1 MSDYKVSVSNNNI
14 KVSASNTKHETK
26 VEMLDYATSL
36 SRVGGQ
42 GTKGDSVTNVELR
55 GSEIFATITRADGTT
70 YEINAGD
77 LDAQFNIDNLSD
89 FTVANAADGD
99 VLIYDGTDSQW
110 KNHQLT
116 TSKVLDIDN
125 TGKEEG
131 AVLVYD
137 NATSKYKA
145 TTRIE
150 KQETLIIG
158 GSF

>member
-1 MSDYKVSVSNNNI
+1 MSTYKVSVSNNNI
-14 KVSASNTKHETK
+14 KVDATTTKHETK
-26 VEMLDYATSL
+26 VETLDYATSL

-42 GTKGDSVTNVELR
+42 GTKGDSITNIELR

-77 LDAQFNIDNLSD
+77 LDAQFDIDNLSD

-125 TGKEEG
+125 TGKAEG

-137 NATSKYKA
+137 ATAAKYQA

-158 GSF
+158 GLF

>member
-1 MSDYKVSVSNNNI
+1 MATSYNM
-14 KVSASNTKHETK
+14 T
-26 VEMLDYATSL
+26 VEPVEYTMSL
-36 SRVGGQ
+36 SRTGGQ
-42 GTKGDSVTNVELR
+42 GSKGDSVTNVELR
-55 GSEIFATITRADGTT
+55 GSQIFATITRADGTT

-77 LDAQFNIDNLSD
+77 LDSEFNLDNLSD
-89 FTVANAADGD
+89 FTVTAPQEGD

-137 NATSKYKA
+137 SASSKYKA